1 MTVLIRNARV
11 LTFDAE
17 DRELA
22 RADVLIEGS
31 RIVAVGPDL
40 APPQGPIEVIDAS
53 GQLLMPGLVN
63 AHLHSPANL
72 LKGALDDAPLEI
84 FMLYEVPP
92 MGDTPE
98 GGRINYL
105 RTMLGAIE
113 MLKLGVTSV
122 HDDAFFNPTPTQ
134 ETIDAIMSAY
144 ADAGMRATVALDQ
157 PTLVEY
163 EKYPFLEALLPEE
176 EKAAMRA
183 APRQSDAELLALY
196 EDFIARWH
204 GREGGRLRCS
214 TSCSAPQRVGPDY
227 LLALSD
233 LSRRHDLPFNIHIL
247 ETRLQRVLGQEKFG
261 KSLIRY
267 VDDLGALDERKVVI
281 HSIWIDDED
290 LAAMARAG
298 CTVAHN
304 PISNMKI
311 GSGVMP
317 FRAIRDA
324 GIPVC
329 IGTDEAAVD
338 DSANLWLAG
347 KQAALLGRLSDPDWD
362 RWPKAPEILDC
373 MIRGG
378 ARSMG
383 LSDTIGVVA
392 PGYEADLILLDL
404 SAIAFTP
411 LNDLRRQLVFCETGA
426 SVRMTMVAGR
436 VVMRD
441 GRLLTVDEAA
451 IWAEIHEAMAE
462 SGKVFERIH
471 AHAERLMP
479 FYRAMT
485 ARADATPIGPVLGLP
500 ARARTAR
507 PTPTA
512 SQATIG
518 KEGDS
523 DE

>member
-1 MTVLIRNARV
+1 MTVLFRNARI

-22 RADVLIEGS
+22 RADVLVEGS
-31 RIVAVGPDL
+31 RIAAVGPDL
-40 APPQGPIEVIDAS
+40 TPPPGPVEIIDAT
-53 GQLLMPGLVN
+53 GKLLMPGLVN

-105 RTMLGAIE
+105 RTILGAIE

-122 HDDAFFNPTPTQ
+122 HDDAFFNPTPTH

-144 ADAGMRATVALDQ
+144 ADAGIRATVALDQ
-157 PTLVEY
+157 PTLIEY
-163 EKYPFLEALLPEE
+163 EKYPFLEDLLPEE

-183 APRQSDAELLALY
+183 APRQSDAELIALY

-227 LLALSD
+227 LLALTD

-290 LAAMARAG
+290 LAALARSG

-324 GIPVC
+324 GIPIC

-347 KQAALLGRLSDPDWD
+347 KQAALLARLSDPNWD
-362 RWPKAPEILDC
+362 RWPKAGEILDC
-373 MIRGG
+373 MIGGG

-383 LSDTIGVVA
+383 LSDKIGAVA

-404 SAIAFTP
+404 DTIAFTP
-411 LNDLRRQLVFCETGA
+411 LNNLRRQLLFCESGA
-426 SVRMTMVAGR
+426 SVRLTMVAGR
-436 VVMRD
+436 IVMRD
-441 GRLLTVDEAA
+441 GRLLTLDEDA
-451 IWAEIHEAMAE
+451 IRAEIHAAMAE
-462 SGKVFERIH
+462 SSQVFERIQ
-471 AHAERLMP
+471 AHAEHLMP

-485 ARADATPIGPVLGLP
+485 AQAADTPIDPVLGLSGSTRV
-500 ARARTAR
+500 ATR
-507 PTPTA
+507 PPKTPRFT
-512 SQATIG
+512 T
-518 KEGDS
+518 
-523 DE
+523 

>member
-1 MTVLIRNARV
+1 MTILVRNARV

-17 DRELA
+17 DRDLP
-22 RADVLIEGS
+22 RADVLIEGTQ
-31 RIVAVGPDL
+31 IAAVGPDL
-40 APPQGPIEVIDAS
+40 QPPPGPVEVIEAA
-53 GQLLMPGLVN
+53 GKLLMPGLVN

-98 GGRINYL
+98 SGRINYL
-105 RTMLGAIE
+105 RTILGAIE

-122 HDDAFFNPTPTQ
+122 HDDAFFNPTPTE
-134 ETIDAIMSAY
+134 ETIDAVMGAY

-157 PTLVEY
+157 PTVVEY
-163 EKYPFLEALLPEE
+163 EKYPFLEELLPDE
-176 EKAAMRA
+176 EKALMRA
-183 APRQSDAELLALY
+183 ALRQSDAELLALY
-196 EDFIARWH
+196 EEFIARWH

-214 TSCSAPQRVGPDY
+214 ASCSAPQRVGPDY
-227 LLALSD
+227 LLALTE
-233 LSRRHDLPFNIHIL
+233 LARRHDLPFNIHIL
-247 ETRLQRVLGQEKFG
+247 ETRLQRVLGREKFG
-261 KSLIRY
+261 KSLVRY

-281 HSIWIDDED
+281 HSIWVDEAD

-298 CTVAHN
+298 CVVAHN
-304 PISNMKI
+304 PISNLKI

-317 FRAIRDA
+317 FRVIRDA

-347 KQAALLGRLSDPDWD
+347 KQAALLARLSTPDWE
-362 RWPKAPEILDC
+362 RWPKAPEILEC

-378 ARSMG
+378 ARSMR
-383 LSDTIGVVA
+383 LSDRIGAIA

-404 SAIAFTP
+404 DTIAFTP
-411 LNDLRRQLVFCETGA
+411 LNDIRRQLLFCETGA

-436 VVMRD
+436 IVVRD
-441 GRLLTVDEAA
+441 GRLLSVDEDA
-451 IWAEIHEAMAE
+451 IRAEIRAAMAE
-462 SGKVFERIH
+462 SAQVFERIH

-485 ARADATPIGPVLGLP
+485 ARAVATGIDPVLGLP
-500 ARARTAR
+500 GALQTSTTHTAVSHA
-507 PTPTA
+507 PT
-512 SQATIG
+512 SKKG
-518 KEGDS
+518 KPD
-523 DE
+523 D